1 MSSYENK
8 LRTFK
13 LEKMWDED
21 DYAKNIVLM
30 SKFANEKYQY
40 YQSIW
45 IEYDDLAFLVAL
57 VVGSWTVIFNLATN
71 FSDTKI
77 QGGE

>member
-1 MSSYENK
+1 MTSFEQK
-8 LRTFK
+8 LLTFK
-13 LEKMWDED
+13 SEKMWDED
-21 DYAKNIVLM
+21 DYASNIVKM
-30 SKFANEKYQY
+30 SKFANEKYQH

-71 FSDTKI
+71 FSGTKI
-77 QGGE
+77 